1 MRLIFFIPLLST
13 KGGQERTLVDK
24 ANWLAEI
31 GHEVLFVTYV
41 NDGPL
46 AYPLNPKIKHTD
58 LACHFFQIYRCAF
71 YRRFWRAFKLKR
83 VFRHKM
89 KEVVSAFQP
98 DIIAV
103 AIPLTEF
110 FLNDL
115 VKISGNIPIV
125 VESHLTCG
133 YEAVT
138 RGFTEK
144 VLDLFYSPQKAIR
157 KTDLL
162 VALTEEDAKKW
173 CKFHHRVCVIPN
185 PLTHFIVS
193 LPCVEKSE
201 GRILCVGRLSPQK
214 RYDRMVNA
222 FAMIA
227 DIYPKWH
234 VDIYGGGQEQGASIL
249 NKLVCTKGL
258 EGRVHIFP
266 PVDDIYSEYLRSQFL
281 VLSSDFEGFGLVIIE
296 AMACGIPVVAT
307 DCPSGPSEIIE
318 DRKTGLLAKM
328 DEKDLAEKIEWMI
341 THEEERKR
349 MGALAYEASAK
360 YKKDLIIPQWEK
372 AYMSVIK

>member
-1 MRLIFFIPLLST
+1 MRILYFIPLLST

-24 ANWLAEI
+24 ANWLVEKSHDA
-31 GHEVLFVTYV
+31 LFVTFA

-46 AYPLNPKIKHTD
+46 AYSLNRKIKHVD
-58 LACHFFQIYRCAF
+58 LDCPFFHIYRCPF
-71 YRRFWRAFKLKR
+71 SLRFFAALKLKR
-83 VFRHKM
+83 IFRYKM
-89 KEVVSAFQP
+89 KEVISAFQP
-98 DIIAV
+98 DIIVVAV
-103 AIPLTEF
+103 PLTEF

-125 VESHLTCG
+125 VESHLACG

-173 CKFHHRVCVIPN
+173 RKFHHRVCVIPN
-185 PLTHFIVS
+185 PLTNFLAP
-193 LPCVEKSE
+193 LPCIEKSE

-227 DIYPKWH
+227 DKFRNWH
-234 VDIYGGGQEQGASIL
+234 VDIYGGGQEQGTSIL
-249 NKLVCTKGL
+249 NNLICAKGL
-258 EGRVHIFP
+258 NGRVRIFP
-266 PVDDIYSEYLRSQFL
+266 PVGDIYSEYLRSQFL

-307 DCPSGPSEIIE
+307 DCPFGPSEII
-318 DRKTGLLAKM
+318 DDGKTGLLSKM
-328 DEKDLAEKIEWMI
+328 DEKDLAEKMEWMI

>member
-1 MRLIFFIPLLST
+1 MRLIYFIPLLST

-24 ANWLAEI
+24 ANWLAEKCHDI
-31 GHEVLFVTYV
+31 LFVTYA

-46 AYPLNPKIKHTD
+46 AYSLDSKIKHVD
-58 LACHFFQIYRCAF
+58 LVCPFFQIYRRPF
-71 YRRFWRAFKLKR
+71 LLRFFAALNLKR
-83 VFRHKM
+83 IFRHKM
-89 KEVVSAFQP
+89 KDTISAFQP
-98 DIIAV
+98 DIIVV
-103 AIPLTEF
+103 AIPFTEF

-125 VESHLTCG
+125 VESHLACG
-133 YEAVT
+133 FEALT

-173 CKFHHRVCVIPN
+173 REFHHRICVIPN
-185 PLTHFIVS
+185 PLTNFLAP
-193 LPCVEKSE
+193 LPRIEKSE
-201 GRILCVGRLSPQK
+201 NRILCVGRLSPQK

-227 DIYPKWH
+227 DKYPDWH
-234 VDIYGGGQEQGASIL
+234 VDIYGGGQEQGAFIL
-249 NKLVCTKGL
+249 NKLICSKGL
-258 EGRVHIFP
+258 NGRIHIFP

-307 DCPSGPSEIIE
+307 DCPSGPSEII
-318 DRKTGLLAKM
+318 DDGKTGLLAKM
-328 DEKDLAEKIEWMI
+328 DDMDLAEKIEWMM
-341 THEEERKR
+341 THKEERRR